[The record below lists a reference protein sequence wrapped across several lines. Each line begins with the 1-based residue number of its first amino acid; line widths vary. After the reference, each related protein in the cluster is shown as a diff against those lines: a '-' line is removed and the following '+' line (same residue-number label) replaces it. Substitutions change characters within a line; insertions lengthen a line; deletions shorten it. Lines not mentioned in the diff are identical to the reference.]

1 MKMVGIGL
9 CYFLNNTDMSK
20 NFNKLDFLNNCH
32 EIIATIKSLS
42 LLKITLTSVGYL
54 GIKLTPH
61 STPLREIKTKK
72 V

>member
-1 MKMVGIGL
+1 
-9 CYFLNNTDMSK
+9 MSK

-61 STPLREIKTKK
+61 STPLREIETKK